1 MNSISKYVF
10 HPRSGMIADKQ
21 LFDPDLINLPPIEYR
36 ATWLLDDNDG
46 TDTDYSADEEITIQ
60 AIIPDVQVEGV
71 LGEGIDQ
78 SKGDDKTISHG
89 EHVGVG

>member
-1 MNSISKYVF
+1 MNSILRYVA
-10 HPRSGMIADKQ
+10 HSRGGIMADEQ

-60 AIIPDVQVEGV
+60 AIIPDVQDKGV

-78 SKGDDKTISHG
+78 PKGDDKTISHG